1 MSVSYVS
8 AVEFTPCIVL
18 TLSIGHISF
27 KIQIHNF
34 CIQILEKQAKQR
46 KKLAMDDLIED
57 DDEDEAEAIEMGT
70 PSPVGNK
77 TRQRRTAAEIAEEHT
92 A

>member
-1 MSVSYVS
+1 
-8 AVEFTPCIVL
+8 
-18 TLSIGHISF
+18 
-27 KIQIHNF
+27 
-34 CIQILEKQAKQR
+34 
-46 KKLAMDDLIED
+46 MDDLIED